1 MQSATR
7 LQSDL
12 YFTPRSQEG
21 NTLEESLL
29 ARKQE
34 HAAEFAE
41 EETRFAGAL
50 AAAARP
56 DVSLVNSKLLL
67 EGLLRQAPWLP
78 AHITL
83 PEAPSPLTFP
93 LPTEPLLAPEARKC
107 LDNAPEDER
116 QKLAHIPLEP
126 EETRTEDGVPNWIS
140 IHSQY
145 NPEEKRRHLEKEDP
159 RSTGSAREK
168 IRNLW
173 ADNTPP
179 LLPEQEDNPLH
190 ITWGV
195 RLRQLIWW
203 VVLAGAA
210 AMLIKGKGFG
220 VL

>member
-1 MQSATR
+1 MQSAIR
-7 LQSDL
+7 LRSDL
-12 YFTPRSQEG
+12 YFTPRPQEG
-21 NTLEESLL
+21 TTLEDCLL

-34 HAAEFAE
+34 HAAAFAE
-41 EETRFAGAL
+41 EEARFAEAL

-56 DVSLVNSKLLL
+56 EASLVNSKLLL

-83 PEAPSPLTFP
+83 PENAAPPAFP
-93 LPTEPLLAPEARKC
+93 LSQEPLLTPEARQCLENAPEAERC
-107 LDNAPEDER
+107 L
-116 QKLAHIPLEP
+116 LAHIPLEP

-140 IHSQY
+140 ITSHY

-159 RSTGSAREK
+159 RRTGSAREK

-173 ADNTPP
+173 ADTTPP
-179 LLPEQEDNPLH
+179 LLPKQEENPLQV
-190 ITWGV
+190 TWGV

-210 AMLIKGKGFG
+210 ALLIKGKGCG